1 MALFMGSLE
10 EHRLKLPACCW
21 LKITSAERGCVGCN
35 HLLLL
40 PCLVSAQISLSF
52 KKIPREIVHFGDG
65 LSFTIAS
72 LVEHR

>member
-52 KKIPREIVHFGDG
+52 KKIP
-65 LSFTIAS
+65 
-72 LVEHR
+72 